1 MRAFLPSVATLKFR
15 TFQKATA
22 LQRKLSFGGF
32 LGSRLR
38 SACLLPHGSQTPTSG
53 GYSRL
58 IVLTV
63 YGLVPF
69 IVSFTI

>member
-1 MRAFLPSVATLKFR
+1 MRFLCKVPSFVKISNV
-15 TFQKATA
+15 
-22 LQRKLSFGGF
+22 SFDDCF
-32 LGSRLR
+32 AAQIVLWRIS
-38 SACLLPHGSQTPTSG
+38 P
-53 GYSRL
+53 RL